1 MHKTKQAYLAIK
13 KAFMDLFFNKPLLF
27 LWLIVGILIFFFP
40 FINVNFL
47 NKQNEL
53 SSQGFYQILKIMSII
68 LIEQYVFDSTKK
80 DFSEGTGDFIF
91 NLRIS
96 PGCLSFGKLLV
107 SFCVLVYLFL
117 LRFDLIKECLTV
129 KEIVYMAMFFSF
141 IVYNSFFFTLLF
153 FTTASSMIS
162 FCLINLIFFFVFF
175 ILNIIK
181 FYFLKIFIIISLIII
196 FIKLIYLVYDSLR
209 FRARI

>member
-40 FINVNFL
+40 FINVSFL

-53 SSQGFYQILKIMSII
+53 SSQGFYLVLKIMSII

-117 LRFDLIKECLTV
+117 LRLDLIKECLTV
-129 KEIVYMAMFFSF
+129 KEIVYMSMFFSF
-141 IVYNSFFFTLLF
+141 VVYNSFFFTLLF
-153 FTTASSMIS
+153 F
-162 FCLINLIFFFVFF
+162 FF

-209 FRARI
+209 FRTRI

>member
-68 LIEQYVFDSTKK
+68 LIEQY
-80 DFSEGTGDFIF
+80 
-91 NLRIS
+91 R
-96 PGCLSFGKLLV
+96 
-107 SFCVLVYLFL
+107 
-117 LRFDLIKECLTV
+117 
-129 KEIVYMAMFFSF
+129 
-141 IVYNSFFFTLLF
+141 
-153 FTTASSMIS
+153 ASA
-162 FCLINLIFFFVFF
+162 L
-175 ILNIIK
+175 
-181 FYFLKIFIIISLIII
+181 
-196 FIKLIYLVYDSLR
+196 
-209 FRARI
+209 